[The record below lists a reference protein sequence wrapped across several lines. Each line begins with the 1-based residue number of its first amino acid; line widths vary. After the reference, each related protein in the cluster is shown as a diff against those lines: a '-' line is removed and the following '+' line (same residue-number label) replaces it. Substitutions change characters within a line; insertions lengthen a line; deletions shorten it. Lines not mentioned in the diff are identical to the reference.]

1 MIKSGELAKYPL
13 AVVKELLNLRFL
25 ATYVEGMG
33 LEDLE
38 GCKRFSGSNVL
49 AKLCRYAS
57 RFHRQQEITTY
68 ARHFNSFET
77 YANLN
82 KFLCNNY
89 RQALEILKTEGA
101 LWTWMWQEKVD
112 TVDRFHEWLL
122 EERVYLEGLKD
133 TAKTDE
139 ETLAMEY
146 VQKLVN
152 LSASQAKYQVA
163 AMEAQRAPKTGK
175 SVKNKYDKFKLQWD
189 EVIKINNNSGWPSF
203 NKVLGANIIPEC
215 ASVWDDWVLKNPK
228 AKPFRNTGFDFYNQF
243 DIIVP
248 LVSAIPR
255 GRHVYHAS
263 QPSLSDLGVAGGPD
277 GEQDSPVSDGEQD
290 QPPAQWIPGSGRES
304 PEWNLSLFDLNADF
318 SQLSIPEADFAL
330 EQLNRKF
337 APAPPSEGD
346 NPSEPDYI
354 PSGTTNPHPSTP
366 SQSISSASSS
376 TGHKRGASETPLPTG
391 RATEKKPKSRAP
403 PTHTPLK
410 PVSGK
415 FGKMQDVFSKLDARM
430 GDILSVMQT
439 PEAPTVKDTPHR
451 LSNAVHLA
459 RQEHVWLPRELLMSF
474 TDLLETDRNVVVTY
488 LMMESEPDVIYRR
501 MWILWKLKV
510 PIPAGYD
517 LSQDILFP
525 M

>member
-1 MIKSGELAKYPL
+1 MPSRNVPPDGGPAPQESKCVYTPFDANKMMNEFIDRRAECGDGAHFKI
-13 AVVKELLNLRFL
+13 
-25 ATYVEGMG
+25 AT
-33 LEDLE
+33 
-38 GCKRFSGSNVL
+38 
-49 AKLCRYAS
+49 
-57 RFHRQQEITTY
+57 
-68 ARHFNSFET
+68 
-77 YANLN
+77 
-82 KFLCNNY
+82 CN
-89 RQALEILKTEGA
+89 T
-101 LWTWMWQEKVD
+101 
-112 TVDRFHEWLL
+112 
-122 EERVYLEGLKD
+122 
-133 TAKTDE
+133 
-139 ETLAMEY
+139 
-146 VQKLVN
+146 
-152 LSASQAKYQVA
+152 VA
-163 AMEAQRAPKTGK
+163 ATLNPPAKGAPKTGK

-189 EVIKINNNSGWPSF
+189 EVIKINNNSGWPPF
-203 NKVLGANIIPEC
+203 DKVLGANITPER

-228 AKPFRNTGFDFYNQF
+228 AKPFRNTGFDFYDQF

-255 GRHVYHAS
+255 GRHVYRAS
-263 QPSLSDLGVAGGPD
+263 QPSLSDFGVAGGPD

-304 PEWNLSLFDLNADF
+304 PEWDLSLFDSNADF
-318 SQLSIPEADFAL
+318 SQLSILEADFAL

-346 NPSEPDYI
+346 NPSEPDHI

-366 SQSISSASSS
+366 SQSILSASSS
-376 TGHKRGASETPLPTG
+376 TGRKRGAFETPLPTG

-403 PTHTPLK
+403 PTHTPSK

-415 FGKMQDVFSKLDARM
+415 FGKMQD
-430 GDILSVMQT
+430 
-439 PEAPTVKDTPHR
+439 DTPHR

-459 RQEHVWLPRELLMSF
+459 RREHVWLPRELLMSF

-488 LMMESEPDVIYRR
+488 LTMENEPDVIYRR
-501 MWILWKLKV
+501 MWILRKLKV